1 MLFAVNIEAAEVVWT
16 GYKATGRMS
25 AHVNGIEAGD
35 RVFVAAF
42 NANDELVRAASAVSE
57 GESVDVPINFVNTS
71 YTKTF
76 IWDKDSLA
84 PVNTVTST
92 LTAEGI
98 KDDAIFSDN
107 QQANRIDEVV
117 GYRTFDAVSGDYMIK
132 MDVTL
137 WKKGDNAIALGDS
150 DNGVLSYGTSS
161 AILLFNGDN
170 FSFRDGAGNGSYAAG
185 AVDLC
190 PAELNKTYEIVFWGN
205 TETDTYKIVITDG
218 TKRYTSQVIHS
229 RTNAE
234 KLDTI
239 ALISNGKN
247 TTVINES
254 YSDFAFLGKNLE
266 IITDS
271 DDMVLEPVY
280 VYEGFE
286 GLYYGMKVDGKYVR
300 GNNGKLTYDYNTVAD
315 ASAMFIPRDMGDG
328 SHAFVCRSSN
338 NRMTAPETV
347 LQNIASKAYA
357 VNDNSQHW
365 ILEESENYSK
375 NNLSYYIKH
384 IDSGN
389 YMGKALWGQNLTL
402 RQEKDKVEVTFVPLY
417 EESPLYIVSKT
428 QSYNSL
434 SDRQRSRLESVYE
447 SVAGDIFG
455 RYGGHLEWTPRIR
468 MDNMFREILSGQL
481 DAAEQRALLSD
492 FLSTAN
498 NFIYSGQAS
507 YEKVSTALPGTEGL
521 YWTIDDGVAGT
532 YDFWRGTMLSG
543 VLYKLTIHTANG
555 EVQQTVNLYVQDDGT
570 AQTNANTFKNII
582 VQIPHIFRRNLKNVK
597 VRSDSANSYNGGGG
611 DLYIRLNWSP
621 DANGM
626 RSTVVHELGHIMSSN
641 NGGWAEGG
649 GWKNAI
655 AQDMYTPSTYGG
667 TNSTED
673 FAEFCRMYFSC
684 YGNHDMQRGLK
695 IIMPERYASFGRL
708 RKNNLG
714 GWGLWEDEYTE

>member
-315 ASAMFIPRDMGDG
+315 ASAMFIP
-328 SHAFVCRSSN
+328 
-338 NRMTAPETV
+338 
-347 LQNIASKAYA
+347 
-357 VNDNSQHW
+357 
-365 ILEESENYSK
+365 
-375 NNLSYYIKH
+375 
-384 IDSGN
+384 
-389 YMGKALWGQNLTL
+389 
-402 RQEKDKVEVTFVPLY
+402 
-417 EESPLYIVSKT
+417 
-428 QSYNSL
+428 
-434 SDRQRSRLESVYE
+434 
-447 SVAGDIFG
+447 
-455 RYGGHLEWTPRIR
+455 
-468 MDNMFREILSGQL
+468 
-481 DAAEQRALLSD
+481 LL
-492 FLSTAN
+492 
-498 NFIYSGQAS
+498 
-507 YEKVSTALPGTEGL
+507 
-521 YWTIDDGVAGT
+521 
-532 YDFWRGTMLSG
+532 
-543 VLYKLTIHTANG
+543 
-555 EVQQTVNLYVQDDGT
+555 
-570 AQTNANTFKNII
+570 
-582 VQIPHIFRRNLKNVK
+582 
-597 VRSDSANSYNGGGG
+597 
-611 DLYIRLNWSP
+611 
-621 DANGM
+621 
-626 RSTVVHELGHIMSSN
+626 
-641 NGGWAEGG
+641 
-649 GWKNAI
+649 
-655 AQDMYTPSTYGG
+655 
-667 TNSTED
+667 
-673 FAEFCRMYFSC
+673 
-684 YGNHDMQRGLK
+684 
-695 IIMPERYASFGRL
+695 
-708 RKNNLG
+708 
-714 GWGLWEDEYTE
+714 